1 VSRLLAGVLCVAAM
15 PAAADAAIKVREGD
29 VNHWIEHYQ
38 RERQP
43 RQPAQRA
50 AANPA
55 IESDMRKSA
64 RVHMIRAVERR
75 DRCSEKW
82 TA

>member
-1 VSRLLAGVLCVAAM
+1 MLCVAAM

-43 RQPAQRA
+43 RQPAQTA
-50 AANPA
+50 ADQPA
-55 IESDMRKSA
+55 SA
-64 RVHMIRAVERR
+64 KQRGAAPPTQ
-75 DRCSEKW
+75 EKELKR
-82 TA
+82 